1 MIKTLFCNHSCNE
14 PHLRIVT
21 TKHSTLTTLF
31 SPRTSHI
38 LNKKEAFFSVFIFS
52 LRKQRLGGREMLL
65 CQHLQDFIHATFH
78 CCPRKLPLVF
88 LYLDRKAKIFF
99 YYLTVY
105 PSPLS
110 QDKLNSKSFDYNIN
124 SSYTFSN
131 VSFKVGSENL
141 VTYQGNILPNK
152 QLCLPHSPSL
162 HPSLILAL

>member
-1 MIKTLFCNHSCNE
+1 MSPACVGASSEISLETTSNSCATITASRPWRNKCWIEQCKKYIQNRGSVMIKTPFWNHSCNE

-38 LNKKEAFFSVFIFS
+38 LNKKEAFFSVFVFS

-65 CQHLQDFIHATFH
+65 CQHLQDFIHAIFH

-110 QDKLNSKSFDYNIN
+110 
-124 SSYTFSN
+124 
-131 VSFKVGSENL
+131 
-141 VTYQGNILPNK
+141 
-152 QLCLPHSPSL
+152 
-162 HPSLILAL
+162 